1 MKTQD
6 TAINY
11 IYQLMTGSEASHDV
25 DNVFKWAKPTKEKL
39 SEYIVIN
46 ALPVTAGVMQF
57 VRVNVNFFAADL
69 YAGVPDTERLEA
81 VTADL
86 MTDLEQIDDTGIYV
100 DFESQEYI
108 REASTGFHF
117 SNIRLNVKMIN

>member
-11 IYQLMTGSEASHDV
+11 IYGLMTDSGATHDV
-25 DNVFKWAKPTKEKL
+25 DRVFKWLKPAKEKL

-46 ALPVTAGVMQF
+46 ALPVTSGVLQL
-57 VRVNVNFFAADL
+57 VRVNVNFFCKDAYD
-69 YAGVPDTERLEA
+69 GVPDTERLEA

-86 MTDLEQIDDTGIYV
+86 LTDLEQVDGDDIMI

-108 REASTGFHF
+108 REPQTGFHF

>member
-11 IYQLMTGSEASHDV
+11 IYGLLAGATATHDV
-25 DNVFKWAKPTKEKL
+25 DQVFKWLKPTTLKL
-39 SEYIVIN
+39 SEYITVN
-46 ALPVTAGVMQF
+46 ALPVSAGVMQF
-57 VRVNVNFFAADL
+57 VRVNVNFFCADR
-69 YAGVPDTERLEA
+69 YTGVPDTERLEE

-86 MTDLEQIDDTGIYV
+86 LDQLEQVDGDDILI

-108 REASTGFHF
+108 RDFQTGYHF